1 MSESNKFG
9 NPRTQFGDTPS
20 AEQADNGYCARCE
33 AMLTDALDGTLSA
46 ADQAIFDLHM
56 ASCGPCTDLLTQ
68 AKRGLAW
75 LEMLRDPQPEPP
87 ESLVPRIL
95 EQTSGL
101 LQVAVAD
108 GSAAAV
114 ARRPVLPFRQRVW
127 AAVRQSGIG
136 QIALQ
141 PRLAMTA
148 AMAFFSVAL
157 TMDITGTQLKD
168 LSPSN
173 LSPSNL
179 KRTFYSANA
188 RVVHYYENLRVVYEL
203 ESRVSDLESVRGDD
217 RPSAPAA
224 RPASTDPSAQP
235 GVRQQDRQQGNPDAN
250 PGSETAPEKKGNT
263 SHGGRSGMMRREPE
277 GRNSAGRF
285 TPGRRELAALD
296 RRELEWASE
305 IENGTV
311 TGANPSSR
319 SVARIREGRR
329 V

>member
-1 MSESNKFG
+1 VAESNKFG
-9 NPRTQFGDTPS
+9 NPRTQFGDAPS
-20 AEQADNGYCARCE
+20 TEQADDGLCAQCE

-46 ADQAIFDLHM
+46 ADQAIFDTHM
-56 ASCGPCTDLLTQ
+56 AGCGPCTELLTQ

-87 ESLVPRIL
+87 ASLVPRIL

-101 LQVAVAD
+101 LPVAATD
-108 GSAAAV
+108 GSPAIAG
-114 ARRPVLPFRQRVW
+114 RRPVLPFRQRAW
-127 AAVRQSGIG
+127 AAIRQSGIG

-157 TMDITGTQLKD
+157 TMDITGTRLQD

-173 LSPSNL
+173 LRPSNL

-203 ESRVSDLESVRGDD
+203 ESRVSDLETVRGDD
-217 RPSAPAA
+217 RQSAPAA
-224 RPASTDPSAQP
+224 RPATSQP
-235 GVRQQDRQQGNPDAN
+235 VTQPDNRQSN
-250 PGSETAPEKKGNT
+250 PGSDAAPEKKGNT
-263 SHGGRSGMMRREPE
+263 SHGGRSGMMRREQPD
-277 GRNSAGRF
+277 GRNSAVRF
-285 TPGRRELAALD
+285 RPERAQLAALD
-296 RRELEWASE
+296 GRELEGTLE
-305 IENGTV
+305 IENGTA
-311 TGANPSSR
+311 TGADRWSR
-319 SVARIREGRR
+319 TAAKLREGRL